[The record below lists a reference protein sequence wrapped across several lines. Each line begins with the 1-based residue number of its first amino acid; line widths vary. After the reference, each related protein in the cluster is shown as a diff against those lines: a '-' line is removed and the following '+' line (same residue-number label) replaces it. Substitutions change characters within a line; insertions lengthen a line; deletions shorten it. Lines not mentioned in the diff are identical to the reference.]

1 MTEFE
6 RYLFDLRGFLVAPGV
21 LSTDEVAELKAL
33 LDARS
38 PWDEEPV
45 KDKQHLGPLLEWGEP
60 FLRLVWQPT
69 MIAYLR
75 EMIGEGLRLDHE
87 YAIFMKAGAG
97 RLRLHGGGTPY
108 DHAQFYHWRNERMY
122 NGLVVAQFALSDAG
136 GDHGG
141 FCAIPGSHKAN
152 LRTPAEVR
160 DLEHLELTREAGL
173 VCPPVKTGDLILF
186 TEALTHGTL
195 PWTPDFERRALLY
208 KFSPGH
214 QSWSKRHRPA
224 PEGAELTEEQ
234 ARLFRPPYH
243 GRREPVFEDAAP
255 AVDPYAKG

>member
-1 MTEFE
+1 
-6 RYLFDLRGFLVAPGV
+6 
-21 LSTDEVAELKAL
+21 
-33 LDARS
+33 
-38 PWDEEPV
+38 
-45 KDKQHLGPLLEWGEP
+45 
-60 FLRLVWQPT
+60 
-69 MIAYLR
+69 
-75 EMIGEGLRLDHE
+75 
-87 YAIFMKAGAG
+87 MKAGAG
-97 RLRLHGGGTPY
+97 TRRLHGGGTPY
-108 DHAQFYHWRNERMY
+108 DHARCYPWGNERMY

-195 PWTPDFERRALLY
+195 PWTPGFERRALLY

-234 ARLFRPPYH
+234 ARLFRPPAPGPPAAALAAAAAARADERGEAGG
-243 GRREPVFEDAAP
+243 GRGEVDRQDGRPFAQPAAHEPMREVTSIAAERALVEANALYDDADD
-255 AVDPYAKG
+255 VV